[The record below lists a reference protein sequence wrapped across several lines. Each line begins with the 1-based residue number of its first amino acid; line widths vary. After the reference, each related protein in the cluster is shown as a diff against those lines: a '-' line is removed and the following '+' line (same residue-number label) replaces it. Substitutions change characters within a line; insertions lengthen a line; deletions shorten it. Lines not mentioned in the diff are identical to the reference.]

1 MERITVDDVGAE
13 PHPMGVNRER
23 RVVTDALGAEHLTV
37 VHYELRPGEQF
48 SGGLHTHHD
57 QEELFYILEGTAT
70 FEHREP
76 QRGSDEFSG
85 EPSDPGDGTDGDEVA
100 VEAGEVVRFE
110 PGEFQCGRNESDDA
124 VVGLALAAP
133 GSQHN
138 WEDLESFAPCS
149 ECGEVTS
156 HGVEEPDEAF
166 VVYCNECGH
175 EMRIA

>member
-1 MERITVDDVGAE
+1 MERVTIEDIEAE

-23 RVVTDALGAEHLTV
+23 RPITDALGAEHMTA
-37 VHYELRPGEQF
+37 VHYELEPGEQF

-57 QEELFYILEGTAT
+57 QEEMFYVIEGNAT
-70 FEHREP
+70 FEY
-76 QRGSDEFSG
+76 
-85 EPSDPGDGTDGDEVA
+85 GTDGEETE
-100 VEAGEVVRFE
+100 VEAGEIIRFE
-110 PGEFQCGRNESDDA
+110 PGEFQCGRNKSDEW

-149 ECGEVTS
+149 ECDEVTP

-166 VVYCNECGH
+166 VIYCKECGN

>member
-1 MERITVDDVGAE
+1 MERVTIDDIEAE

-23 RVVTDALGAEHLTV
+23 RSITDALDAEHMTA
-37 VHYELRPGEQF
+37 VHYELEPGEQF

-57 QEELFYILEGTAT
+57 QEELFYVMEGTAT

-76 QRGSDEFSG
+76 RPDSDKSSG
-85 EPSDPGDGTDGDEVA
+85 ERSDPRDGTDSEETD
-100 VEAGEVVRFE
+100 VEAGEVIRFE
-110 PGEFQCGRNESDDA
+110 PGEFQCGRNESDEQ

-138 WEDLESFAPCS
+138 WEGLESFAPCA

-156 HGVEEPDEAF
+156 HGVEEPGEGF
-166 VVYCNECGH
+166 VVYCNECGT